1 MIFLDQISAILLV
14 VVILLLIPSE
24 LLLRFIKSKRKF
36 KNNVRNKIKNTIRRK
51 DS

>member
-1 MIFLDQISAILLV
+1 MIFFEKISLV
-14 VVILLLIPSE
+14 LIIIVILLLIPSE